1 VAVNPD
7 DKNVSMLEEVAE
19 ALGPLTKQA
28 VFLGGCAVGLLI
40 VDKGRP
46 PVRVTNDVDLA
57 IEAKTRVEYY
67 ALADKLRERG
77 FREDPESGVICR
89 WRLGELVVDIM
100 PTKEG
105 LLGFPDGW
113 YQDALLHAST
123 YTLPSGAQVNLVT
136 APHFLATK
144 LEAFRDRG
152 NGDFLMSKDMEDIVA
167 VVDGRPQLPD
177 EVASADPLLRDYL
190 RDEVES
196 LLSDRSFLDA
206 LPGQLPGDEANQ
218 ARLPLI
224 IERLRK
230 IAGF

>member
-1 VAVNPD
+1 VNPD
-7 DKNVSMLEEVAE
+7 DQNIPILEEVAK

-46 PVRVTNDVDLA
+46 PVRVTEDVDLA
-57 IEAKTRVEYY
+57 IDTKTLAEYY
-67 ALADKLRERG
+67 ALAAELRKRG
-77 FREDPESGVICR
+77 FREDAESKVICR
-89 WRLGELVVDIM
+89 WRLGDLVVDIM

-105 LLGFPDGW
+105 VLGFPNGW

-123 YTLPSGAQVNLVT
+123 YTLPSGFQVNLVT

-144 LEAFRDRG
+144 IEAFHGRG
-152 NGDFLMSKDMEDIVA
+152 NGDFVMSKDIEDIVA

-177 EVASADPLLRDYL
+177 EVANADPLLRDYL
-190 RDEVES
+190 RDEVEA
-196 LLSDRSFLDA
+196 LLSDRSFFDS
-206 LPGQLPGDEANQ
+206 LPGQLQGDEANQ
-218 ARLPLI
+218 ARVPLI

-230 IAGF
+230 IAGL